1 MGRPEMKKL
10 QKQINRQLI
19 FLIKDA
25 LRVQKRMDKIANKLG
40 IPENEDIKK
49 IVNEIQQL
57 IRWE

>member
-1 MGRPEMKKL
+1 MTREQL
-10 QKQINRQLI
+10 NRQLV
-19 FLIKDA
+19 LLQKDA
-25 LRVQKRMDKIANKLG
+25 IRVQSRMNKIAKKLG